1 MRVLWFEVS
10 TPSRY
15 AGDGFVLAAWQDS
28 LERIAK
34 TCPELELAIAFESAD
49 QNAVA
54 KSIDGVT
61 YYPLCMRYSSSELH
75 RAKKTWSVNAEK
87 LVPEMQKVIN
97 AFNPDLIHIFGTEWP
112 FGLIAEHTS
121 IPVVI
126 HIQGAIVPYRNAAYP
141 PGFSSS
147 DDTFKSFRPKR
158 IKDAL
163 RAQSKMKTW
172 EEQERR
178 IWKAVSHYMG
188 RTAWDEHL
196 SFMMNPQRSY
206 YHVEE
211 ALRID
216 FLTDNV
222 VWHRRDDGKCRL
234 VTTGCS
240 TFWKGPDMMLKTAKV
255 LTDFGFDFEWLVA
268 GSIPADLQALVEKK
282 AKTTFAANGVRF
294 LGFTQPSDLKTLL
307 CESSMYVHTA
317 YIENSPNSICE
328 AQCLGVPVVST
339 NVGGISTLV
348 ADGEEGLLVPAN
360 DPWQMAYCIMRL
372 YGDKALCE
380 KMSETSRKKALERHS
395 DERIREQLMN
405 TYKMILN

>member
-15 AGDGFVLAAWQDS
+15 SGSDFVLAGWQDS
-28 LERIAK
+28 LERIAR
-34 TCPELELAIAFESAD
+34 TCSDIELAVAFESAD
-49 QNAVA
+49 QNAVV
-54 KSIDGVT
+54 KNIDGVT
-61 YYPLCMRYSSSELH
+61 YYPLCMHYSSSELH

-87 LVPEMQKVIN
+87 LIPEMLKVIKT
-97 AFNPDLIHIFGTEWP
+97 FNPDLIHIFGTEWP
-112 FGLIAEHTS
+112 FGLIAEHIS

-141 PGFSSS
+141 PGFSSL

-172 EEQERR
+172 EEQECR

-188 RTAWDEHL
+188 RTAWDKQL

-211 ALRID
+211 ALRPD
-216 FLTDNV
+216 FLAETA
-222 VWHRRDDGKCRL
+222 VWNRKEEGKCRL

-255 LTDFGFDFEWLVA
+255 LTDFGFDFEWFVA
-268 GSIPADLQALVEKK
+268 GNIPADLQALVEKK
-282 AKTTFAANGVRF
+282 TNTTFAANGIRF
-294 LGFTQPSDLKTLL
+294 LGFTQPSDLKSLL

-348 ADGEEGLLVPAN
+348 TDGEDGLLVPAN
-360 DPWQMAYCIMRL
+360 DPWQMAYNIIKL
-372 YGDKALCE
+372 YRDLPLSEKFSASARQKALKRHADE
-380 KMSETSRKKALERHS
+380 NIRK
-395 DERIREQLMN
+395 QLLDAY
-405 TYKMILN
+405 TKIIK